1 MSFLWSGRG
10 SSSGIF
16 TSLDESNAGLR
27 KWFFMATLATDL
39 LRTVVRAFYPPE
51 HVLVIDALVIH
62 STLPR
67 HDLGHLLGMQDKA
80 LGKVCGRL
88 REDGLLAV
96 QTRAERR
103 ADCNGGFSTPSSAI
117 VGKDGGAGTGMKER
131 YTNREWYYLHFHRAI
146 DSIKYRMYKLHK
158 YVEALGAPTT
168 ETKDHACPRCHAQWT
183 DLEVMDRFDPAT
195 GAFLCRRCGHALDAV
210 EDDARASENESMK
223 RLNGQL
229 AGILQ
234 LMQQID
240 ASSVPENDFQS
251 ALRNQKPI
259 VRGEA
264 HPGQKM
270 EVLDLPKH
278 NLQSSKGLEMQPEK
292 ISVTLQDEE
301 DVRRANR
308 EAEEQ
313 ERRAREARQ
322 NLLPEWI
329 AKSTVSGDVTTVGA
343 KEEQL
348 RREREVAVTSSLEVT
363 KGKEVEEERK
373 PVVGSAGGSGG
384 GDEDVMAAYWAEME
398 RANAQQAAE
407 DEAEEEEEE
416 EEYDD
421 DDDVED
427 EFEDVMVTGA
437 KPPPSPSHVAAIR
450 GTATANGGATSVAST
465 GANTPAAMESS
476 NATDDEQQQDRE
488 VKRVKLDLSLAA
500 PSSLQPPPAN
510 GEALTNGVPGQDT
523 PAASDADE
531 DEDEDGL
538 EFENV

>member
-1 MSFLWSGRG
+1 
-10 SSSGIF
+10 
-16 TSLDESNAGLR
+16 
-27 KWFFMATLATDL
+27 MANLATDL
-39 LRTVVRAFYPPE
+39 LRTVARAFYPPE

-103 ADCNGGFSTPSSAI
+103 AEHNGGINTPAAAA
-117 VGKDGGAGTGMKER
+117 GKDGTGMGTKER
-131 YTNREWYYLHFHRAI
+131 YTNREWYYLNFHRAI
-146 DSIKYRMYKLHK
+146 DAIKYRMYKLHK

-183 DLEVMDRFDPAT
+183 DLEVMDRFDSAS
-195 GAFLCRRCGHALDAV
+195 GVFLCRRCGHALETV
-210 EDDARASENESMK
+210 EDEERASENESMK

-229 AGILQ
+229 ARILQ

-240 ASSVPENDFQS
+240 ATSVPENDFQS

-259 VRGEA
+259 MRSEA
-264 HPGQKM
+264 HPGQKI
-270 EVLDLPKH
+270 EVVDLPKH

-301 DVRRANR
+301 DVRRASR

-348 RREREVAVTSSLEVT
+348 RREREAAAMMSASGGA
-363 KGKEVEEERK
+363 KGKEFEEERK
-373 PVVGSAGGSGG
+373 AVLGSAAGNSG

-407 DEAEEEEEE
+407 EEEEEE
-416 EEYDD
+416 EEDD
-421 DDDVED
+421 DDDAED
-427 EFEDVMVTGA
+427 EFEDVMVPVA
-437 KPPPSPSHVAAIR
+437 EVLPSSSQAAGIR
-450 GTATANGGATSVAST
+450 GAGTTNGGATSVAST
-465 GANTPAAMESS
+465 GANTPAAAESS
-476 NATDDEQQQDRE
+476 NATDDEHQQDRV
-488 VKRVKLDLSLAA
+488 VKRVKLDSSSAA
-500 PSSLQPPPAN
+500 PTSLQSP
-510 GEALTNGVPGQDT
+510 LTNTIPSQGT
-523 PAASDADE
+523 PAASDE
-531 DEDEDGL
+531 DEDEDEDEEGL